1 MLNLTKEITLE
12 VIIGCLS
19 VGLSYFAISKDT
31 YNMKC
36 NVAIY
41 KATLILFQLWAM
53 TLISINISLVM
64 YFNLRKVVPV
74 RCGMI
79 KML

>member
-19 VGLSYFAISKDT
+19 VGLSYFAISKDIYIYLYI

-41 KATLILFQLWAM
+41 KATLILFQLWAT
-53 TLISINISLVM
+53 TLISINIFPCHVFQL
-64 YFNLRKVVPV
+64 
-74 RCGMI
+74 
-79 KML
+79 

>member
-19 VGLSYFAISKDT
+19 VGLSYFAISKDI

-53 TLISINISLVM
+53 TLISINIFPCHVFQLEK
-64 YFNLRKVVPV
+64 N
-74 RCGMI
+74 CTC
-79 KML
+79 